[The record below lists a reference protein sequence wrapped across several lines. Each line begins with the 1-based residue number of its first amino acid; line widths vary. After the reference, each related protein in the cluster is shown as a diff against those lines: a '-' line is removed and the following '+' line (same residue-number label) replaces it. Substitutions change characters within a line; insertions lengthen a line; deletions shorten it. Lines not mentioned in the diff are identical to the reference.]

1 MVDQNENRPEAS
13 SAYSY
18 YGGKGI
24 ADMVGK
30 NLFIRTVT
38 HHYAGRL
45 LYVGSMFLR
54 MDHAS
59 WIPDDGRFSKAVS
72 EGKFDEIEMYPPEKV
87 VAIGLGA
94 ILDICE
100 IPVLPTHNLPE

>member
-1 MVDQNENRPEAS
+1 MVDQNENGPKMPQ
-13 SAYSY
+13 AYPY
-18 YGGKGI
+18 YGEKGI
-24 ADMVGK
+24 EDMDGK

-45 LYVGSMFLR
+45 LHVGSLFLR

-59 WIPDDGRFSKAVS
+59 WVPDDGRFSVAVS
-72 EGKFDEIEMYPPEKV
+72 EGKFSEVEMYPPEKV